1 MTMVYV
7 ALSEGVLAQTM
18 PPMMDMPGM
27 QHGSPSPTKPGTATQ
42 KAPSDEPKP
51 GSMGANS
58 IIKVDEPPI
67 PMADPDKGID
77 AAEQAALSAPSHARM
92 PWLATRRPGLRG
104 TGWPPKRR
112 TNKASCSSGDTESI
126 ASMLHG
132 TVASRRLRS
141 FRLRDEVNREPR
153 QQVVGQISLGRA

>member
-7 ALSEGVLAQTM
+7 AGSVKEYLREPSA
-18 PPMMDMPGM
+18 PMMDMPGM

-67 PMADPDKGID
+67 PMADPDKGI
-77 AAEQAALSAPSHARM
+77 SRAR
-92 PWLATRRPGLRG
+92 
-104 TGWPPKRR
+104 
-112 TNKASCSSGDTESI
+112 GDTD
-126 ASMLHG
+126 G
-132 TVASRRLRS
+132 
-141 FRLRDEVNREPR
+141 
-153 QQVVGQISLGRA
+153 